1 MPTSTGEVHFI
12 RYRDTWRR
20 RITSTLTQLSAHF
33 GALAAAAMAA
43 RLLPLQLTLSLY
55 SHVHFT
61 LSTLSLCS
69 QIIASFIGKHG
80 EPLQHIC
87 QHGGVN
93 KALNQATISGT
104 NGATTCLVVGYCHK
118 WQYPNMEKM
127 QDFTIFYFLV
137 LIF

>member
-33 GALAAAAMAA
+33 GALTAAAMAA

-61 LSTLSLCS
+61 LSTLTLTKH
-69 QIIASFIGKHG
+69 ASFIG
-80 EPLQHIC
+80 
-87 QHGGVN
+87 N
-93 KALNQATISGT
+93 S
-104 NGATTCLVVGYCHK
+104 
-118 WQYPNMEKM
+118 WQPSPAIARG
-127 QDFTIFYFLV
+127 Q
-137 LIF
+137 